1 MTPKYENTK
10 TGIIKYNY
18 DEELKDDD
26 KIQIDLQVKR
36 LLDHVAKYNQDRKG
50 AKIQMSREAALEALY
65 SLGAFLNGKVVNHE
79 TPSI

>member
-50 AKIQMSREAALEALY
+50 AKIQMSREAALEACL
-65 SLGAFLNGKVVNHE
+65 SQF
-79 TPSI
+79 